1 MITCV
6 FAGHRQIFKANISEK
21 VKETLEKLIRNRKP
35 DSVSEREH
43 GAVR

>member
-21 VKETLEKLIRNRKP
+21 SKKHWKTYRKRKP

-43 GAVR
+43 RAVR